1 MRKCE
6 PKELERILIFYQRV
20 INETED
26 LTTHARWIYGKHPS
40 EEMIKDYINQDNMY
54 CMEMDGDIVASVAV
68 TLSQGKDYHNI
79 DWQIDLRDDEVA
91 TAHLLAVDPHKQKR
105 GLAKT
110 VMNDVINIARSH
122 GKKAVRLDALDCNTP
137 AHRLYETIGF
147 QKRDIRRWYAENT
160 GWIDFYLF
168 EYLL

>member
-6 PKELERILIFYQRV
+6 PKDLAEILDFYQMV

-26 LTTHARWIYGKHPS
+26 LATYARWIYGKRPS
-40 EEMIKDYINQDNMY
+40 EEMIKDYIEQGNMY
-54 CMEMDGDIVASVAV
+54 CIVMDGNIVASVAV
-68 TLSQGKDYHNI
+68 TLSQGEEYHDI
-79 DWQIDLRDDEVA
+79 DWQIHLQDDEVA
-91 TAHLLAVDPHKQKR
+91 TVHLLAVDPHKQKR

-110 VMNDVINIARSH
+110 VMNEVIDLAKGH

-137 AHRLYETIGF
+137 AHSLYETMGF

-160 GWIDFYLF
+160 GWIDFFLF